1 MISNIIL
8 SYRIDYSRNYFK
20 QSNVWVNLWLI
31 DLSTSYVFDGINNN
45 QLDKISDIG
54 INSKPKESR
63 FTDFDKTKFYPVK

>member
-1 MISNIIL
+1 MVSNIIL
-8 SYRIDYSRNYFK
+8 PYRIDYSRNYFK

-31 DLSTSYVFDGINNN
+31 DLSTSDVFDGINNN

-63 FTDFDKTKFYPVK
+63 FTDFDKTKFSPVK